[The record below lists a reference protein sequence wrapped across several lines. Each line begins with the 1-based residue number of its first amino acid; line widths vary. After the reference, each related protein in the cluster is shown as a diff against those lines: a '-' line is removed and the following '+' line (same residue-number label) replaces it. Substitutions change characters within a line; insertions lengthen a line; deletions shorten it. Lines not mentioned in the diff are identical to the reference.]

1 MRRAWQRGSAVAVL
15 AAALV
20 GAWPCVAVAPASP
33 ALSPPPAPPQA
44 PSLSPARNAA
54 EAGMVRLRDL
64 DPALHHDIRYAT
76 RRNFTG
82 RRVPGYRRA
91 ECLLLRP
98 AAEALVRVERRL
110 RAQGFALLLHD
121 CYRPVRAVRAFV
133 EWARS
138 DDERTR
144 AEYYPAL
151 PKSALVPDYIAE
163 QSGHS
168 RGATVDVALLDCR
181 SPSIA
186 GAARAGAQA
195 CMPVDMGTRFDFF
208 GPEAHTAAAHSPA
221 VREARQ
227 RLVEAMAAEGFV
239 NYPLEW
245 WHFSWRA
252 GPVPP
257 LVYGFDVE

>member
-1 MRRAWQRGSAVAVL
+1 MVERATIVLVALFAASTCAAMVPVS
-15 AAALV
+15 AAAPSLQ
-20 GAWPCVAVAPASP
+20 ASVAPE
-33 ALSPPPAPPQA
+33 APT
-44 PSLSPARNAA
+44 LSPARNAA

-110 RAQGFALLLHD
+110 RAQGYALLLHD

-181 SPSIA
+181 SSDCI
-186 GAARAGAQA
+186 
-195 CMPVDMGTRFDFF
+195 PVDMGTRFDFF
-208 GPEAHTAAAHSPA
+208 GPEAHTAAPQPTA
-221 VREARQ
+221 VREARR
-227 RLVEAMAAEGFV
+227 RLVDAMAAEGFV

-257 LVYGFDVE
+257 LVYDFGVR